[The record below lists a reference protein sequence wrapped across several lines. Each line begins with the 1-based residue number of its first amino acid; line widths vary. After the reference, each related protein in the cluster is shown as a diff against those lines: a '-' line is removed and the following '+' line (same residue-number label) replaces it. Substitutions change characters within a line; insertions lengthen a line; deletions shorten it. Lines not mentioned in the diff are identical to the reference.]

1 MYMVKSVNKR
11 GGGADSKICYAA
23 SVHWG
28 WHG

>member
-11 GGGADSKICYAA
+11 GGADSKICYVA
-23 SVHWG
+23 SFHWR